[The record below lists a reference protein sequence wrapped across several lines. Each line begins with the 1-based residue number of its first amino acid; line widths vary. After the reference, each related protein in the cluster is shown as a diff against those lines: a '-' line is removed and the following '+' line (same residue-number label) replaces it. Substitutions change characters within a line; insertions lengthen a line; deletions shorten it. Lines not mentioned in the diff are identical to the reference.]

1 MSYSRV
7 ERPTGGSARS
17 MRARGTNC
25 GASRR
30 PPARLVCPPPSRST
44 ASSTSPSPQ
53 AGTSMHAASRTASTR
68 STKPRRSYPR
78 PGPSSCSSSSD
89 QRSALGQSALDD
101 AARAKASA
109 RGWQSAEDTMTETTS
124 RRAVLLAAAGIGA
137 VGLATAAC
145 SEQKGAASNATE
157 IVLPPATDAVSEFKL
172 SIPAGALDGLKT
184 RLAMTR
190 WPNKETVGD
199 WSQGVPLEKMKAL
212 ADYWGTTYDMRRL
225 EQRLN
230 AVPQFRTQID
240 GLGIHFLH
248 VKSKHSNALPII
260 MTHGWPGSVVEFLKV
275 LGPLTDPAAHGG
287 KAEDAFHVVAPS
299 LPGYGFS
306 DKPAVRGWGIP
317 HIAKAWAELMNR
329 LGYASYVAQ
338 GGDWGAGVTTW
349 MAKQH
354 VKGLKAVHLN
364 LPILF
369 PPPLQ
374 GQPSA
379 EEKSAL
385 AGLTAYGES
394 GSAYATIQG
403 TRPQTLGYG
412 LADSP
417 VGQAAW
423 IYEKLSQWSDPKD
436 APGLSNDEM
445 LDNIMLYW
453 LTNTGASSARLYSRA
468 LRPTSRGSSST
479 CLSP

>member
-1 MSYSRV
+1 
-7 ERPTGGSARS
+7 
-17 MRARGTNC
+17 
-25 GASRR
+25 
-30 PPARLVCPPPSRST
+30 
-44 ASSTSPSPQ
+44 
-53 AGTSMHAASRTASTR
+53 
-68 STKPRRSYPR
+68 
-78 PGPSSCSSSSD
+78 
-89 QRSALGQSALDD
+89 
-101 AARAKASA
+101 
-109 RGWQSAEDTMTETTS
+109 MTEATS
-124 RRAVLLAAAGIGA
+124 RRGVLLAAAGLGA
-137 VGLATAAC
+137 VGLATAAF
-145 SEQKGAASNATE
+145 SEQKGAASKATE

-212 ADYWGTTYDMRRL
+212 ADYWRTTYDMRRL

-275 LGPLTDPAAHGG
+275 LGPLTDPTAHGG

-306 DKPAVRGWGIP
+306 DKPVARGWGIP

-354 VKGLKAVHLN
+354 VEG
-364 LPILF
+364 
-369 PPPLQ
+369 
-374 GQPSA
+374 
-379 EEKSAL
+379 
-385 AGLTAYGES
+385 
-394 GSAYATIQG
+394 
-403 TRPQTLGYG
+403 
-412 LADSP
+412 DSP
-417 VGQAAW
+417 
-423 IYEKLSQWSDPKD
+423 EPSDPLPA
-436 APGLSNDEM
+436 APRGPTERRGEGRPG
-445 LDNIMLYW
+445 
-453 LTNTGASSARLYSRA
+453 GADGVRRHRLRLRQDPGHAAADARLQSRRLA
-468 LRPTSRGSSST
+468 SRPGRLDLREVVSMV
-479 CLSP
+479 